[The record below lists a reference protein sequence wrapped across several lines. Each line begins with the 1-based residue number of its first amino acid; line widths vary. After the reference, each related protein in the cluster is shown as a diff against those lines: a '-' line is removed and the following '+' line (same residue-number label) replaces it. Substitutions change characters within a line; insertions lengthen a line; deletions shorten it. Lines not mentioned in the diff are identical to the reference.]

1 MFSFELLINALVIGI
16 LLGGFY
22 AALSIGLS
30 ISFGLLDIVN
40 IAHPAFIILGAFVCF
55 IFNSHYGFD
64 PILVGIV
71 FCPVFFILGTL
82 IYRIYYGSFEKT
94 GAEALRGLAFFFGVM
109 FIIEVI
115 LIMSFGVD
123 FQMVQAGYIDFK
135 ATFGVVDIPFRMF
148 VPFVFAMLMAI
159 GLQWFSSKTFFG
171 RAMQAVAQDSL
182 ALRLMGIDP
191 AKIKT
196 IAFGIS
202 IATCSIAGALLV
214 IVLLVELGILFLTE
228 SFSQMS
234 LVEYSKNP
242 SFTEKEN
249 TKQIGE
255 LLYTYYFYLFQ
266 ISGIILLVA
275 MIGSITL
282 TLRDRGQVKRQ
293 NISVQNTIEAGK
305 AIEKKKVKLGE
316 GI

>member
-1 MFSFELLINALVIGI
+1 MIGI

-40 IAHPAFIILGAFVCF
+40 IAHPAFIILGAFICF
-55 IFNSHYGFD
+55 VFNSHYGID
-64 PILVGIV
+64 PILMGII
-71 FCPVFFILGTL
+71 FSPVFFLFGLL
-82 IYRIYYGSFEKT
+82 IYRIYYERFEKT
-94 GAEALRGLAFFFGVM
+94 GAEALRGLAFFFGLM

-115 LIMSFGVD
+115 LIMFFGVD

-159 GLQWFSSKTFFG
+159 GLQWFSSRTFFG

-191 AKIKT
+191 VKIKT

-214 IVLLVELGILFLTE
+214 IVIPIEPSVGRLYIGQVFAIVVLGGLGSQSGTLIAAMLLGLVESLITTFFGPSWSPAVAFGALILVLAFKPTGILGRVGDT
-228 SFSQMS
+228 
-234 LVEYSKNP
+234 
-242 SFTEKEN
+242 
-249 TKQIGE
+249 
-255 LLYTYYFYLFQ
+255 
-266 ISGIILLVA
+266 
-275 MIGSITL
+275 
-282 TLRDRGQVKRQ
+282 RG
-293 NISVQNTIEAGK
+293 
-305 AIEKKKVKLGE
+305 
-316 GI
+316 

>member
-1 MFSFELLINALVIGI
+1 MFSFELLINAIVIGI

-40 IAHPAFIILGAFVCF
+40 IAHPAFIILGAFICF
-55 IFNSHYGFD
+55 VFNSHYGID
-64 PILVGIV
+64 PILMGII
-71 FCPVFFILGTL
+71 FSPVFFLFGLL
-82 IYRIYYGSFEKT
+82 IYRIYYERFEKT
-94 GAEALRGLAFFFGVM
+94 GAEALRGLAFFFGLM

-115 LIMSFGVD
+115 LIMYFGVD

-214 IVLLVELGILFLTE
+214 IVIPIEPSVGRLYIGQVFAIVVLGGLGSQSGTLIAAMLLGLVESLITTFFGPSWSPAVAFGALILVLAFKPTGILGRVGDT
-228 SFSQMS
+228 
-234 LVEYSKNP
+234 
-242 SFTEKEN
+242 
-249 TKQIGE
+249 
-255 LLYTYYFYLFQ
+255 
-266 ISGIILLVA
+266 
-275 MIGSITL
+275 
-282 TLRDRGQVKRQ
+282 RG
-293 NISVQNTIEAGK
+293 
-305 AIEKKKVKLGE
+305 
-316 GI
+316 

>member
-1 MFSFELLINALVIGI
+1 MFSFELLINAIVIGI

-40 IAHPAFIILGAFVCF
+40 IAHPAFIILGAFICF
-55 IFNSHYGFD
+55 IFNSHYGID
-64 PILVGIV
+64 PILMGII
-71 FCPVFFILGTL
+71 FSPVFFLVGLL
-82 IYRIYYGSFEKT
+82 IYRIYYERFEKT
-94 GAEALRGLAFFFGVM
+94 GAEALRGLAFFFGLM

-159 GLQWFSSKTFFG
+159 GLQWFSSRTFFG

-214 IVLLVELGILFLTE
+214 IVIPIEPSVGRLYIGQVFAIVVLGGLGSQSGTLIAAMLLGLVESLITTFFGPSWSPAVAFGALILVLAFKPTGILGRVGDT
-228 SFSQMS
+228 
-234 LVEYSKNP
+234 
-242 SFTEKEN
+242 
-249 TKQIGE
+249 
-255 LLYTYYFYLFQ
+255 
-266 ISGIILLVA
+266 
-275 MIGSITL
+275 
-282 TLRDRGQVKRQ
+282 RG
-293 NISVQNTIEAGK
+293 
-305 AIEKKKVKLGE
+305 
-316 GI
+316 

>member
-1 MFSFELLINALVIGI
+1 M
-16 LLGGFY
+16 LGGFY

-40 IAHPAFIILGAFVCF
+40 IAHPAFIILGAFICF
-55 IFNSHYGFD
+55 VFNSHYGID
-64 PILVGIV
+64 PILMGII
-71 FCPVFFILGTL
+71 FSPVFFLVGLL
-82 IYRIYYGSFEKT
+82 IYRIYYERFEKT
-94 GAEALRGLAFFFGVM
+94 GAEALRGLAFFFGLM

-159 GLQWFSSKTFFG
+159 GLQWFSSRTFFG

-214 IVLLVELGILFLTE
+214 IVIPIEPSVGRLYIGQVFAIVVLGGLGSQSGTLIAAMLLGLVESLITTFFGPSWSPAVAFGALILVLAFKPTGILGRVGDT
-228 SFSQMS
+228 
-234 LVEYSKNP
+234 
-242 SFTEKEN
+242 
-249 TKQIGE
+249 
-255 LLYTYYFYLFQ
+255 
-266 ISGIILLVA
+266 
-275 MIGSITL
+275 
-282 TLRDRGQVKRQ
+282 RG
-293 NISVQNTIEAGK
+293 
-305 AIEKKKVKLGE
+305 
-316 GI
+316 

>member
-1 MFSFELLINALVIGI
+1 MIGI

-40 IAHPAFIILGAFVCF
+40 IAHPAFIILGAFICF
-55 IFNSHYGFD
+55 VFNSHYGID
-64 PILVGIV
+64 PILMGII
-71 FCPVFFILGTL
+71 FSPVFFLFGLL
-82 IYRIYYGSFEKT
+82 IYRIYYERFEKT
-94 GAEALRGLAFFFGVM
+94 GAEALRGLAFFFGLM

-115 LIMSFGVD
+115 LIMYFGVD
-123 FQMVQAGYIDFK
+123 FQMVQAGYTDFK

-214 IVLLVELGILFLTE
+214 IVIPIEPSVGRLYIGQVFAIVVLGGLGSQSGTLIAAMLLGLVESLITTFFGPSWSPAVAFGALILVLAFKPTGILGRVGDT
-228 SFSQMS
+228 
-234 LVEYSKNP
+234 
-242 SFTEKEN
+242 
-249 TKQIGE
+249 
-255 LLYTYYFYLFQ
+255 
-266 ISGIILLVA
+266 
-275 MIGSITL
+275 
-282 TLRDRGQVKRQ
+282 RG
-293 NISVQNTIEAGK
+293 
-305 AIEKKKVKLGE
+305 
-316 GI
+316 

>member
-1 MFSFELLINALVIGI
+1 MFSFELLINAIVIGI
-16 LLGGFY
+16 MLGGFY

-40 IAHPAFIILGAFVCF
+40 IAHPAFIILGAFICF
-55 IFNSHYGFD
+55 VFNSHYGID
-64 PILVGIV
+64 PILMGII
-71 FCPVFFILGTL
+71 FSPVFFLFGLL
-82 IYRIYYGSFEKT
+82 IYRIYYERFEKT
-94 GAEALRGLAFFFGVM
+94 GAEALRGLAFFFGLM

-159 GLQWFSSKTFFG
+159 GLQWFSSRTFFG

-214 IVLLVELGILFLTE
+214 IVIPIEPSVGRLYIGQVFAIVVLGGLGSQSGTLIAAMLLGLVESLITTFFGPSWSPAVAFGALILVLAFKPTGILGRVGDT
-228 SFSQMS
+228 
-234 LVEYSKNP
+234 
-242 SFTEKEN
+242 
-249 TKQIGE
+249 
-255 LLYTYYFYLFQ
+255 
-266 ISGIILLVA
+266 
-275 MIGSITL
+275 
-282 TLRDRGQVKRQ
+282 RG
-293 NISVQNTIEAGK
+293 
-305 AIEKKKVKLGE
+305 
-316 GI
+316 

>member
-1 MFSFELLINALVIGI
+1 MFSFELLTNAIVIGI

-40 IAHPAFIILGAFVCF
+40 IAHPAFIILGAFICF
-55 IFNSHYGFD
+55 IFNSHYGID
-64 PILVGIV
+64 PILMGII
-71 FCPVFFILGTL
+71 FSPVFFLLGLL
-82 IYRIYYGSFEKT
+82 IYRIYYERFEKT
-94 GAEALRGLAFFFGVM
+94 GAEALRGLAFFFGLM

-159 GLQWFSSKTFFG
+159 GLQWFSSRTFFG

-191 AKIKT
+191 VKIKT

-214 IVLLVELGILFLTE
+214 IVIPIEPSVGRLYIGQVFAIVVLGGLGSQSGTLIAAMLLGLVESLITTFFGPSWSPAVAFGALILVLAFKPTGILGRVGDT
-228 SFSQMS
+228 
-234 LVEYSKNP
+234 
-242 SFTEKEN
+242 
-249 TKQIGE
+249 
-255 LLYTYYFYLFQ
+255 
-266 ISGIILLVA
+266 
-275 MIGSITL
+275 
-282 TLRDRGQVKRQ
+282 RG
-293 NISVQNTIEAGK
+293 
-305 AIEKKKVKLGE
+305 
-316 GI
+316 

>member
-1 MFSFELLINALVIGI
+1 M
-16 LLGGFY
+16 LGGFY

-40 IAHPAFIILGAFVCF
+40 IAHPAFIILGAFICF
-55 IFNSHYGFD
+55 VFNSHYGID
-64 PILVGIV
+64 PILMGII
-71 FCPVFFILGTL
+71 FSPVFFLFGLL
-82 IYRIYYGSFEKT
+82 IYRIYYERFEKT
-94 GAEALRGLAFFFGVM
+94 GAEALRGLAFFFGLM

-115 LIMSFGVD
+115 LIMYFGVD
-123 FQMVQAGYIDFK
+123 FQMVQAGYTDFK

-159 GLQWFSSKTFFG
+159 GLQWFSSRTFFG

-214 IVLLVELGILFLTE
+214 IVIPIEPSVGRLYIGQVFAIVVLGGLGSQSGTLIAAMLLGLVESLITTFFGPSWSPAVAFGALILVLAFKPTGILGRVGDT
-228 SFSQMS
+228 
-234 LVEYSKNP
+234 
-242 SFTEKEN
+242 
-249 TKQIGE
+249 
-255 LLYTYYFYLFQ
+255 
-266 ISGIILLVA
+266 
-275 MIGSITL
+275 
-282 TLRDRGQVKRQ
+282 RG
-293 NISVQNTIEAGK
+293 
-305 AIEKKKVKLGE
+305 
-316 GI
+316 

>member
-1 MFSFELLINALVIGI
+1 MGDHPLTRLLGIKFLFSFELLINAIVIGI

-40 IAHPAFIILGAFVCF
+40 IAHPAFIILGAFICF
-55 IFNSHYGFD
+55 VFNSHYGID
-64 PILVGIV
+64 PILMGII
-71 FCPVFFILGTL
+71 FSPLFFLFGLL
-82 IYRIYYGSFEKT
+82 IYRIYYERFEKT
-94 GAEALRGLAFFFGVM
+94 GAEALRGLAFFFGLM

-159 GLQWFSSKTFFG
+159 GLQWFSSRTFFG

-214 IVLLVELGILFLTE
+214 IVIPIEPSVGRLYIGQVFAIVVLGGLGSQSGTLIAAMLLGLVESLITTFFGPSWSPAVAFGALILVLAFKPTGILGRVGDT
-228 SFSQMS
+228 
-234 LVEYSKNP
+234 
-242 SFTEKEN
+242 
-249 TKQIGE
+249 
-255 LLYTYYFYLFQ
+255 
-266 ISGIILLVA
+266 
-275 MIGSITL
+275 
-282 TLRDRGQVKRQ
+282 RG
-293 NISVQNTIEAGK
+293 
-305 AIEKKKVKLGE
+305 
-316 GI
+316 

>member
-40 IAHPAFIILGAFVCF
+40 IAHPAFIILGAFICF
-55 IFNSHYGFD
+55 VFNSHYGID
-64 PILVGIV
+64 PILMGII
-71 FCPVFFILGTL
+71 FSPVFFLLGLL
-82 IYRIYYGSFEKT
+82 IYRIYYERFEKT
-94 GAEALRGLAFFFGVM
+94 GAEALRGLAFFFGLM

-159 GLQWFSSKTFFG
+159 GLQWFSSRTFFG

-214 IVLLVELGILFLTE
+214 IVIPIEPSVGRLYIGQVFAIVVLGGLGSQSGTLIAAMLLGLVESLITTFFGPSWSPAVAFGALILVLAFKPTGILGRVGDT
-228 SFSQMS
+228 
-234 LVEYSKNP
+234 
-242 SFTEKEN
+242 
-249 TKQIGE
+249 
-255 LLYTYYFYLFQ
+255 
-266 ISGIILLVA
+266 
-275 MIGSITL
+275 
-282 TLRDRGQVKRQ
+282 RG
-293 NISVQNTIEAGK
+293 
-305 AIEKKKVKLGE
+305 
-316 GI
+316 

>member
-1 MFSFELLINALVIGI
+1 MFSFELLINAIVIGI

-40 IAHPAFIILGAFVCF
+40 IAHPAFIILGAFICF
-55 IFNSHYGFD
+55 IFNSHYGID
-64 PILVGIV
+64 PILMGII
-71 FCPVFFILGTL
+71 FSPVFFLLGLL
-82 IYRIYYGSFEKT
+82 IYRIYYERFEKT
-94 GAEALRGLAFFFGVM
+94 GAEALRGLAFFFGLM

-159 GLQWFSSKTFFG
+159 GLQWFSSRTFFG

-191 AKIKT
+191 VKIKT

-214 IVLLVELGILFLTE
+214 IVIPIEPSVGRLYIGQVFAIVVLGGLGSQSGTLIAAMLLGLVESLITTFFGPSWSPAVAFGALILVLAFKPTGILGRVGDT
-228 SFSQMS
+228 
-234 LVEYSKNP
+234 
-242 SFTEKEN
+242 
-249 TKQIGE
+249 
-255 LLYTYYFYLFQ
+255 
-266 ISGIILLVA
+266 
-275 MIGSITL
+275 
-282 TLRDRGQVKRQ
+282 RG
-293 NISVQNTIEAGK
+293 
-305 AIEKKKVKLGE
+305 
-316 GI
+316 

>member
-1 MFSFELLINALVIGI
+1 MIGI

-40 IAHPAFIILGAFVCF
+40 IAHPAFIILGAFICF
-55 IFNSHYGFD
+55 VFNSHYGID
-64 PILVGIV
+64 PILMGII
-71 FCPVFFILGTL
+71 FSPVFFLFGLL
-82 IYRIYYGSFEKT
+82 IYRIYYERFEKT
-94 GAEALRGLAFFFGVM
+94 GAEALRGLAFFFGLM

-159 GLQWFSSKTFFG
+159 GLQWFSSRTFFG

-214 IVLLVELGILFLTE
+214 IVIPIEPSVGRLYIGQVFAIVVLGGLGSQSGTLIAAMLLGLVESLITTFFGPSWSPAVAFGALILVLAFKPTGILGRVGDT
-228 SFSQMS
+228 
-234 LVEYSKNP
+234 
-242 SFTEKEN
+242 
-249 TKQIGE
+249 
-255 LLYTYYFYLFQ
+255 
-266 ISGIILLVA
+266 
-275 MIGSITL
+275 
-282 TLRDRGQVKRQ
+282 RG
-293 NISVQNTIEAGK
+293 
-305 AIEKKKVKLGE
+305 
-316 GI
+316 

>member
-1 MFSFELLINALVIGI
+1 M
-16 LLGGFY
+16 LGGFY

-40 IAHPAFIILGAFVCF
+40 IAHPAFIILGAFICF
-55 IFNSHYGFD
+55 VFNSHYGID
-64 PILVGIV
+64 PILMGII
-71 FCPVFFILGTL
+71 FSPVFFLFGLL
-82 IYRIYYGSFEKT
+82 IYRIYYERFEKT
-94 GAEALRGLAFFFGVM
+94 GAEALRGLAFFFGLM

-159 GLQWFSSKTFFG
+159 GLQWFSSRTFFG

-191 AKIKT
+191 AKIKS

-214 IVLLVELGILFLTE
+214 IVIPIEPSVGRLYIGQVFAIVVLGGLGSQSGTLIAAMLLGLVESLITTFFGPSWSPAVAFGALILVIAFKPTGILGRVGDT
-228 SFSQMS
+228 
-234 LVEYSKNP
+234 
-242 SFTEKEN
+242 
-249 TKQIGE
+249 
-255 LLYTYYFYLFQ
+255 
-266 ISGIILLVA
+266 
-275 MIGSITL
+275 
-282 TLRDRGQVKRQ
+282 RG
-293 NISVQNTIEAGK
+293 
-305 AIEKKKVKLGE
+305 
-316 GI
+316 

>member
-1 MFSFELLINALVIGI
+1 MFSFELLINAIVIGI

-40 IAHPAFIILGAFVCF
+40 IAHPAFIILGAFICF
-55 IFNSHYGFD
+55 IFNSHYGID
-64 PILVGIV
+64 PILMGII
-71 FCPVFFILGTL
+71 FSPVFFLLGLL
-82 IYRIYYGSFEKT
+82 IYRIYYERFEKT
-94 GAEALRGLAFFFGVM
+94 GAEALRGLAFFFGLM

-115 LIMSFGVD
+115 LIMYFGVD

-159 GLQWFSSKTFFG
+159 GLQWFSSRTFFG

-214 IVLLVELGILFLTE
+214 IVIPIEPSVGRLYIGQVFAIVVLGGLGSQSGTLIAAMLLGLVESLITTFFGPSWSPAVAFGALILVLAFKPTGILGRVGDT
-228 SFSQMS
+228 
-234 LVEYSKNP
+234 
-242 SFTEKEN
+242 
-249 TKQIGE
+249 
-255 LLYTYYFYLFQ
+255 
-266 ISGIILLVA
+266 
-275 MIGSITL
+275 
-282 TLRDRGQVKRQ
+282 RG
-293 NISVQNTIEAGK
+293 
-305 AIEKKKVKLGE
+305 
-316 GI
+316 